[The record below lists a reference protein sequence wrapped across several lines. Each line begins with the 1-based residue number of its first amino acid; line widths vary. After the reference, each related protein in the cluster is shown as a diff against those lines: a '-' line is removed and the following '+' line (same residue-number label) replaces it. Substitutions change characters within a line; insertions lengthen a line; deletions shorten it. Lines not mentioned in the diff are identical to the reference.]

1 MTNASKLDIIQ
12 KPSPNH
18 REQNGIA
25 KTSITLH
32 WMVGTLAGTD
42 RHFANPKSR
51 VATHYGIQGDKVHQ
65 YVDEKDYAFAN
76 GDKYANQTS
85 ISIEHEGGQ
94 MLKSGK
100 RKKPTKKTHNT
111 SAVLCA
117 EIALRHNIGK
127 LELGENVFPHKH
139 WVATACPGSLDIQYI
154 INEANKII
162 EAKLDG
168 KETEDKSD
176 ELDGKE
182 KYIKVDYHVRPG
194 DNLTNIAK
202 RFRTTVASIV
212 KENDIKNASLIHP
225 WQLLHITTGFPVSM
239 VDPYRTHE
247 VRTNESLWKIAKD
260 YGTTVEQI
268 VKDNNIKNASLI
280 FPGQKLKIKR
290 KQ

>member
-1 MTNASKLDIIQ
+1 MTDLEITQ

-18 REQNGIA
+18 REQNGIE

-65 YVDEKDYAFAN
+65 YVAEKDYAFAN
-76 GDKYANQTS
+76 GDKHANQTS

-117 EIALRHNIGK
+117 EIALRHNLGK
-127 LELGENVFPHKH
+127 LELGKNVFPHNH
-139 WVATACPGSLDIQYI
+139 WVATACPGSLDIEYI
-154 INEANKII
+154 INEANKMI
-162 EAKLDG
+162 EAKHLDG
-168 KETEDKSD
+168 KEKEEEKA

-182 KYIKVDYHVRPG
+182 NLLKVEYRVRRG
-194 DNLTNIAK
+194 DNLVAIAN
-202 RFRTTVASIV
+202 RFRTSVDRIV
-212 KENDIKNASLIHP
+212 KDNNIKNASLIYP
-225 WQLLHITTGFPVSM
+225 GQKLNITTGYQESQAN
-239 VDPYRTHE
+239 PYRTHQ
-247 VRTNESLWKIAKD
+247 VRPNESLSKIAKQ
-260 YGTTVEQI
+260 YGTTIDQI

-280 FPGQKLKIKR
+280 HPGQKLKIKR
-290 KQ
+290 KP